1 MRSTSVF
8 RSAILRGQSK
18 RVADGGDPR
27 LKLIENGLVG
37 VEMHRGSVAVAR
49 IRAGVRGRVTA
60 IFHAMHIG
68 EPVARMKESAT
79 LAVAAKAAAL
89 KAAGKPVIGFGVGE
103 PDFDTPAPIREAAKR
118 ALDAGMTRYA
128 PTPGDKAVREA
139 VARKLQVENG
149 IACKPEHIT
158 LTAGAKHAIAMC
170 MQTLLQF
177 GAGDEVILPTP
188 AWVSY
193 KPLIELYGGRCV
205 EVPSTVERGFRL
217 DVAAIERAITPR
229 TRAIILN
236 SPSNPCGVVQP
247 QAIMREL
254 CDMLARHAH
263 VTIVSDEIYEK
274 LIYPEVQPDVVHV
287 SPGAD
292 PRLAGRTIT
301 VNGMSKAFAM
311 TGWRVGYIAVPG
323 DEGRFAKEVI
333 KLQGQLTNSIPTF
346 IMPAVVEALTNG
358 AASVEQMRKAFAAR
372 AQLTHRLLAAV
383 PRLRSTPSSGAFYAF
398 PCVRECMGLRTPA
411 GRVIDSAQ
419 AFADALLEESLVALV
434 PGEDFGDCARSNI
447 RVSFACSEQQIT
459 EGLGRLKAF
468 VEALR

>member
-1 MRSTSVF
+1 M
-8 RSAILRGQSK
+8 
-18 RVADGGDPR
+18 
-27 LKLIENGLVG
+27 
-37 VEMHRGSVAVAR
+37 
-49 IRAGVRGRVTA
+49 
-60 IFHAMHIG
+60 
-68 EPVARMKESAT
+68 
-79 LAVAAKAAAL
+79 
-89 KAAGKPVIGFGVGE
+89 
-103 PDFDTPAPIREAAKR
+103 
-118 ALDAGMTRYA
+118 
-128 PTPGDKAVREA
+128 
-139 VARKLQVENG
+139 
-149 IACKPEHIT
+149 
-158 LTAGAKHAIAMC
+158 
-170 MQTLLQF
+170 
-177 GAGDEVILPTP
+177 
-188 AWVSY
+188 
-193 KPLIELYGGRCV
+193 
-205 EVPSTVERGFRL
+205 
-217 DVAAIERAITPR
+217 
-229 TRAIILN
+229 
-236 SPSNPCGVVQP
+236 
-247 QAIMREL
+247 
-254 CDMLARHAH
+254 
-263 VTIVSDEIYEK
+263 
-274 LIYPEVQPDVVHV
+274 VHV

-383 PRLRSTPSSGAFYAF
+383 PRLRNTPSSGAFYAF

-419 AFADALLEESLVALV
+419 AFAEALLEESLVALV

>member
-1 MRSTSVF
+1 
-8 RSAILRGQSK
+8 
-18 RVADGGDPR
+18 
-27 LKLIENGLVG
+27 
-37 VEMHRGSVAVAR
+37 
-49 IRAGVRGRVTA
+49 
-60 IFHAMHIG
+60 
-68 EPVARMKESAT
+68 
-79 LAVAAKAAAL
+79 
-89 KAAGKPVIGFGVGE
+89 
-103 PDFDTPAPIREAAKR
+103 
-118 ALDAGMTRYA
+118 
-128 PTPGDKAVREA
+128 
-139 VARKLQVENG
+139 
-149 IACKPEHIT
+149 
-158 LTAGAKHAIAMC
+158 MC

-205 EVPSTVERGFRL
+205 EVPSTVERGFHL
-217 DVAAIERAITPR
+217 DVAAIEGAITPR

-247 QAIMREL
+247 QATMREL

-274 LIYPEVQPDVVHV
+274 LIYPEVQSDVVHV

-383 PRLRSTPSSGAFYAF
+383 PRLRNTPSSGAFYAF

-419 AFADALLEESLVALV
+419 AFAEALLEESLVALV

>member
-1 MRSTSVF
+1 
-8 RSAILRGQSK
+8 
-18 RVADGGDPR
+18 
-27 LKLIENGLVG
+27 
-37 VEMHRGSVAVAR
+37 
-49 IRAGVRGRVTA
+49 
-60 IFHAMHIG
+60 MHIG

-128 PTPGDKAVREA
+128 PTPGDKSVREA

-205 EVPSTVERGFRL
+205 EVPSTVERGFCL

-311 TGWRVGYIAVPG
+311 TGWRVGYVAVPG

-419 AFADALLEESLVALV
+419 AFAEALLEESLVALV

>member
-1 MRSTSVF
+1 
-8 RSAILRGQSK
+8 
-18 RVADGGDPR
+18 
-27 LKLIENGLVG
+27 
-37 VEMHRGSVAVAR
+37 
-49 IRAGVRGRVTA
+49 
-60 IFHAMHIG
+60 
-68 EPVARMKESAT
+68 
-79 LAVAAKAAAL
+79 
-89 KAAGKPVIGFGVGE
+89 
-103 PDFDTPAPIREAAKR
+103 
-118 ALDAGMTRYA
+118 
-128 PTPGDKAVREA
+128 VREA

-205 EVPSTVERGFRL
+205 EVPSTVERGFCL

-383 PRLRSTPSSGAFYAF
+383 PRLRNTPSSGAFYAF

-419 AFADALLEESLVALV
+419 TFAEALLEESLVALV

>member
-1 MRSTSVF
+1 
-8 RSAILRGQSK
+8 
-18 RVADGGDPR
+18 
-27 LKLIENGLVG
+27 
-37 VEMHRGSVAVAR
+37 
-49 IRAGVRGRVTA
+49 
-60 IFHAMHIG
+60 MHIG

-205 EVPSTVERGFRL
+205 EVPSTVERGFCL

-263 VTIVSDEIYEK
+263 VTILSDEIYEK

-419 AFADALLEESLVALV
+419 AFAEALLEESLVALV

>member
-1 MRSTSVF
+1 
-8 RSAILRGQSK
+8 
-18 RVADGGDPR
+18 
-27 LKLIENGLVG
+27 
-37 VEMHRGSVAVAR
+37 
-49 IRAGVRGRVTA
+49 
-60 IFHAMHIG
+60 
-68 EPVARMKESAT
+68 
-79 LAVAAKAAAL
+79 VAAKAAAL

-128 PTPGDKAVREA
+128 PTPGDKSVREA

-205 EVPSTVERGFRL
+205 EVPSTVERGFCL

-411 GRVIDSAQ
+411 DRVIDSAQ
-419 AFADALLEESLVALV
+419 AFAEALLEESLVALV